1 MTKPFALI
9 VEDHEDHTII
19 FNSAFTM
26 AGFETEV
33 VTDGAVARRRLNET
47 EPSVVVLDLHLP
59 KIPGQVLLQQIRSDE
74 RLANTRVIV
83 VTADE
88 AMAEGKIDGAD
99 LVLIKPV
106 GFSYLRAIAERFLPT
121 K

>member
-19 FNSAFTM
+19 FANAFSM
-26 AGFETEV
+26 VGFETEV
-33 VTDGAVARRRLNET
+33 VMDGAVARKRLNET
-47 EPSVVVLDLHLP
+47 EPAVVVLDLHLP
-59 KIPGQVLLQQIRSDE
+59 KVPGQVLLQQIRSDE
-74 RLANTRVIV
+74 RLTNTQVIV

-88 AMAEGKIDGAD
+88 ALAESKIDGAD

-106 GFSYLRAIAERFLPT
+106 GFAHLRAIAERFLPST
-121 K
+121 